1 MTNEITEDDAKRVA
15 DGIEEH
21 WGFRPPLEYAAA
33 LALFV
38 IETGGNPQT
47 LGLSEQLEQLE
58 DGCEALDRR

>member
-1 MTNEITEDDAKRVA
+1 MTNEITEADAKRVA

-38 IETGGNPQT
+38 IETEGDPEI
-47 LGLSEQLEQLE
+47 LALSDEMDELKN
-58 DGCEALDRR
+58 GREALD